1 METTDLAD
9 HMTRL
14 TLQECDPAD
23 ELTERILKLAI
34 EEDTKTDRSP
44 GNIPESHLTNL
55 PDAFA
60 GITPRTALL
69 FDKIAG
75 SQYSRLR
82 LIDEQLDARSKE
94 VLSRLDSLASPDCTA
109 NQRVIHFLEEEVT
122 WLELIKMDL
131 DKFVAVDESVV
142 VLRNALMDRVEAI
155 GEAVDCYKLIL
166 INRLTDGSSSE
177 PVIYDAGNSRT
188 RAI

>member
-1 METTDLAD
+1 METTNLVD
-9 HMTRL
+9 HMSKL
-14 TLQECDPAD
+14 TLQERDPAD

-34 EEDTKTDRSP
+34 EEDNETDRSR
-44 GNIPESHLTNL
+44 GNIAESHLTNF

-60 GITPRTALL
+60 GIAPRAALL

-75 SQYSRLR
+75 NQYSRLT

-109 NQRVIHFLEEEVT
+109 NQRVIHFLEEEVQ
-122 WLELIKMDL
+122 WLESIKIDL
-131 DKFVAVDESVV
+131 ANFVAVDKSVV

-166 INRLTDGSSSE
+166 TNRLADGSSSE

-188 RAI
+188 RAT